1 MSSHTSLFSVE
12 HMQLLSWPAYSPDIS
27 PIEHSGGGSV
37 DFVDRDSACYP
48 PPLASSYKVWVSTQ
62 KM

>member
-1 MSSHTSLFSVE
+1 
-12 HMQLLSWPAYSPDIS
+12 MQLLSWPAYSPDIS
-27 PIEHSGGGSV
+27 PIEHSGGASV

-48 PPLASSYKVWVSTQ
+48 PPLASSDKVWVSTQ